1 MNNYFKLEQ
10 ERSRYLLEQTL
21 VLSTVKGYLK
31 GTIKYDESSEVV
43 EFATMLLGIV
53 DEGLAA
59 VEEKFP
65 KRKCNHEQKGS
76 GMFVNWKAR

>member
-1 MNNYFKLEQ
+1 MNYFKLEQ

-21 VLSTVKGYLK
+21 VLSTVKSYLK

-43 EFATMLLGIV
+43 EFATRLLGIV

-59 VEEKFP
+59 VEKKFP
-65 KRKCNHEQKGS
+65 EQKCN
-76 GMFVNWKAR
+76 

>member
-43 EFATMLLGIV
+43 EFATKLLAII
-53 DEGLAA
+53 DEGLAD
-59 VEEKFP
+59 VEERFK
-65 KRKCNHEQKGS
+65 
-76 GMFVNWKAR
+76 

>member
-21 VLSTVKGYLK
+21 VLSTVKGHLK

-43 EFATMLLGIV
+43 KFATKLLGII
-53 DEGLAA
+53 DEGLAD

-65 KRKCNHEQKGS
+65 EQKCNNKQ
-76 GMFVNWKAR
+76 N

>member
-21 VLSTVKGYLK
+21 VLSTVKGHLK
-31 GTIKYDESSEVV
+31 GTIKYNESSEVV
-43 EFATMLLGIV
+43 EFATKLLGII

-59 VEEKFP
+59 VEEEYK
-65 KRKCNHEQKGS
+65 KL
-76 GMFVNWKAR
+76 V